1 MSGAGGIED
10 PPVQSLQNRKDCV
23 KVMKYN
29 CEVGTSDST
38 TQRQKVPWPIYMD
51 PACILPPHDSTSA
64 QKEPPPLT

>member
-1 MSGAGGIED
+1 
-10 PPVQSLQNRKDCV
+10 
-23 KVMKYN
+23 MKYN